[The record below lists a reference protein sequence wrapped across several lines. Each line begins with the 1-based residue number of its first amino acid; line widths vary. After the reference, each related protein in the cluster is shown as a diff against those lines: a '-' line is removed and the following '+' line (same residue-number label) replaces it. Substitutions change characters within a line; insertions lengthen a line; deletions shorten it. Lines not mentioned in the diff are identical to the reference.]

1 MMKLYDAYKA
11 YLIEE
16 LNGGISIQ
24 KNNDIA
30 YYDVLEEINGL
41 SNDTLCVLNHLYI
54 NKGQEDAF
62 EQKFLQRTKHLQHVD
77 GFEALRF
84 LRPRMTGRHYII
96 ITLWKDRQSFYNW
109 QNSTEY
115 QQTHKHRGTSKGAD
129 VKIVNREL
137 SYNIRIELAESI

>member
-16 LNGGISIQ
+16 LNDGISIQ

-62 EQKFLQRTKHLQHVD
+62 EQKFLQRNKHLQHVD

-129 VKIVNREL
+129 VKIINREL

>member
-16 LNGGISIQ
+16 LNDGILIQ

-62 EQKFLQRTKHLQHVD
+62 EQKFLQRNKHLQHVD

-129 VKIVNREL
+129 VKIINREL